1 MISTQQDAAL
11 RLKCTFSHN
20 RKQHQPFT
28 ANQRLSV
35 LLFYDVLLPWEVNTC
50 SEASFNRQSQ
60 IGHPYGRTCNTNTHT
75 RFVLFVWI
83 FHFLSLSLMRR
94 LVLIAALRSGK
105 SNEIFIEL
113 KVRGD
118 VLIQSSIYWDSGK
131 HQRREVPRTHSP
143 ERIIFVALCISIYV
157 CIFSIC
163 VPS

>member
-11 RLKCTFSHN
+11 RLKCTFSRY

-28 ANQRLSV
+28 TNQSLSV

-50 SEASFNRQSQ
+50 REASFNRQSQ
-60 IGHPYGRTCNTNTHT
+60 TGHPYGTTGYTNIDT
-75 RFVLFVWI
+75 RFLLFVWI
-83 FHFLSLSLMRR
+83 FHFLSLSLTRR

-105 SNEIFIEL
+105 SNEIFVGL

-118 VLIQSSIYWDSGK
+118 ALIQSSIYWDSGK
-131 HQRREVPRTHSP
+131 HQRRGGPRPHTL
-143 ERIIFVALCISIYV
+143 ERIIFIALCISIYV
-157 CIFSIC
+157 RIFSIC